1 MNELFANCVKTKTK
15 SKNKRKFWPSP
26 KFTLSKTTKADAL
39 LAFALQAANIFK
51 SNAFCV
57 KP

>member
-1 MNELFANCVKTKTK
+1 MNELFAKTK

-26 KFTLSKTTKADAL
+26 KFTLSKTTTKADAL